1 MRKEIKEKELQ
12 KEVQKT
18 ELEEAFVLWRNEANL
33 RIKEVADSYITKEK
47 FIQMIQ
53 TLDFKYIESSRLHF
67 VTGFKY
73 EEEKDIV
80 KTIGYDISID

>member
-1 MRKEIKEKELQ
+1 MNFDREASGLEDIKPEEKMY
-12 KEVQKT
+12 K
-18 ELEEAFVLWRNEANL
+18 ANL

-67 VTGFKY
+67 VSGFKY